1 MTRFENELAII
12 LDYCSRNGAISN
24 EDAVKIAKK
33 YSARLLEMHDMDRM
47 EDGKLGTIYIARD
60 EGVCYDEGERKS
72 QGNLHLFY
80 DTPLINID
88 SQTNT
93 RKFDCARCI
102 AEIPSYMYPD
112 IKEGECYE
120 ISISMD
126 KCKSKNFI
134 C

>member
-102 AEIPSYMYPD
+102 AEISRYMYPD
-112 IKEGECYE
+112 IKEGNCYE